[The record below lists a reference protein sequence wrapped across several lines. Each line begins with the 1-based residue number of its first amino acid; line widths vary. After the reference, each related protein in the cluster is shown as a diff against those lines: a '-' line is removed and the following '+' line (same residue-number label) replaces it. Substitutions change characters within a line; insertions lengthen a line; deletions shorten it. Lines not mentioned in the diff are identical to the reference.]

1 MWSFTLPEEGV
12 DGSCGPMT
20 SPPGKVCRATSG
32 HGRKAVFGRGLM
44 NSPVRKLENQA
55 EGRKARTR
63 MIDSQ
68 AVKRQKKGAHYD
80 AGQKIKARKG
90 HLLVDRLRLIPSL
103 SVQAADRPDPD
114 GAKWGPPKVAVTAT
128 GLTLIWAEGGD
139 GGKLMARVQ
148 ESVAGGLK

>member
-1 MWSFTLPEEGV
+1 MLPN
-12 DGSCGPMT
+12 DF
-20 SPPGKVCRATSG
+20 PPGKVCLITSG
-32 HGRKAVFGRGLM
+32 NGRKVVFGRGLM

-90 HLLVDRLRLIPSL
+90 HLLVDRLGLIEAYQSKLRTDQIQMVPN
-103 SVQAADRPDPD
+103 
-114 GAKWGPPKVAVTAT
+114 
-128 GLTLIWAEGGD
+128 GGHQ
-139 GGKLMARVQ
+139 K
-148 ESVAGGLK
+148 